1 MASIGNRRGKY
12 YSRVSWRNELGRLKQ
27 KLIPLK
33 TDKKNIAVMRN
44 HEVEKVEDLI
54 RQGENWEFGWM
65 AEGGKPILI
74 RLSVEDAIEK
84 FYAVKRLD
92 NLKPRTFEAYEQG
105 LNNFMKAVGNT
116 VPIENVNHSEINIF
130 KEWSKNQNHSPVTT
144 NLCLQKI
151 KSFLIFCYDMGYIK
165 KQIKIEML
173 RVNEKP
179 PMYLTETN
187 MLKLFSSDMID
198 IHFRKAF
205 YFYAMTG
212 CRLMEPFNGYV
223 SGNWLIIDVDS
234 SKSGVEREVHLDK
247 LTLPI
252 LLEMR
257 DRVEKETGK
266 SGSGSL
272 NHSRTWQIK
281 KYSKM
286 FKKVAKDE
294 GFGRHKFHNLRDTYA
309 TRRWAVTGDI
319 HLVSK
324 ELGHSSVQMTEKY
337 TNVKLRRLMD
347 DFPTLRTQI
356 QMRLEKTTMDT
367 GLDSLGSNYLQLG

>member
-1 MASIGNRRGKY
+1 MASIRKRRGKY
-12 YSRVSWRNELGRLKQ
+12 YSYVRWYDELGDRYGKD
-27 KLIPLK
+27 IPLK

-44 HEVEKVEDLI
+44 HEVEKVVDLI

-84 FYAVKRLD
+84 FYSVKRLD

-130 KEWSKNQNHSPVTT
+130 KEWSKHQNHSPVTT

-165 KQIKIEML
+165 KQIKIDML

-187 MLKLFSSDMID
+187 MLKLFSSDMVD
-198 IHFRKAF
+198 MHYRKAF
-205 YFYAMTG
+205 YFYAITG
-212 CRLMEPFNGYV
+212 CRLMEAFNGYV
-223 SGNWLIIDVDS
+223 SGNWLIIDSDA

-247 LTLPI
+247 TTLPI
-252 LLEMR
+252 LLDMR
-257 DRVEKETGK
+257 DRVEKATGK

-281 KYSKM
+281 KYSKK
-286 FKKVAKDE
+286 FKACAELE
-294 GFGRHKFHNLRDTYA
+294 GFGHHKFHNLRDTYA
-309 TRRWAVTGDI
+309 VRRWAITGDI

-324 ELGHSSVQMTEKY
+324 ELGHASVTMTEKY
-337 TNVKLRRLMD
+337 TKFKLRRLMD
-347 DFPTLRTQI
+347 DFPSIAPQI
-356 QMRLEKTTMDT
+356 KTRLKKTTLDT

>member
-1 MASIGNRRGKY
+1 MASIKKRRGNY
-12 YSRVSWRNELGRLKQ
+12 YSRVQWYDEYGSKKEKQ
-27 KLIPLK
+27 IPLK
-33 TDKKNIAVMRN
+33 TDKKSDAVMRN

-54 RQGENWEFGWM
+54 KQGENWEFGWM
-65 AEGGKPILI
+65 QDGGKPKLI

-105 LNNFMKAVGNT
+105 LNAFMKAVGRAY
-116 VPIENVNHSEINIF
+116 PIENVGHSEINIF
-130 KEWSKNQNHSPVTT
+130 KAWSKKRHSPVTT

-151 KSFLIFCYDMGYIK
+151 KSFFIYCYDMGYIK
-165 KQIKIEML
+165 KQIKIDML
-173 RVNEKP
+173 KVNEKP

-198 IHFRKAF
+198 MHYRKAF

-212 CRLMEPFNGYV
+212 CRLMEAFNGYV
-223 SGNWLIIDVDS
+223 SGNWLIIDADA
-234 SKSGVEREVHLDK
+234 SKSGVEREVQLDK
-247 LTLPI
+247 TTLPI

-266 SGSGSL
+266 SGSGSM

-281 KYSKM
+281 KYSKQ
-286 FKKVAKDE
+286 FKACAELE

-309 TRRWAVTGDI
+309 VRRWAITGDI

-324 ELGHSSVQMTEKY
+324 ELGHASVTITEKY
-337 TNVKLRRLMD
+337 TKFKLRRLID
-347 DFPTLRTQI
+347 DFTSIAPQI
-356 QMRLEKTTMDT
+356 KMRLKKTTMDT
-367 GLDSLGSNYLQLG
+367 GLDSPANNYLQLG

>member
-1 MASIGNRRGKY
+1 MASIRKRRGKY
-12 YSRVSWRNELGRLKQ
+12 YSYVRWYDELGDRYGKD
-27 KLIPLK
+27 IPLK

-130 KEWSKNQNHSPVTT
+130 KEWSKHQNHSPVTT

-165 KQIKIEML
+165 KQIKIDML

-187 MLKLFSSDMID
+187 MLKLFSSDMVD
-198 IHFRKAF
+198 MHYRKAF

-212 CRLMEPFNGYV
+212 CRLMEAFNGYV
-223 SGNWLIIDVDS
+223 SGNWLIIDADV
-234 SKSGVEREVHLDK
+234 SKSGVEREVHLNK
-247 LTLPI
+247 TTLPI

-266 SGSGSL
+266 SGSGSM

-347 DFPTLRTQI
+347 DFPTLRPQI

-367 GLDSLGSNYLQLG
+367 GLDSLGINYLQLG

>member
-1 MASIGNRRGKY
+1 MASIRERRGKW
-12 YSRVSWRNELGRLKQ
+12 YSRVVWNDELGVK
-27 KLIPLK
+27 KEKETPLR
-33 TDKKNIAVMRN
+33 TDKKSEAIIRN
-44 HEVEKVEDLI
+44 HEVERVEDLI
-54 RQGENWEFGWM
+54 RNGENWEFGWM
-65 AEGGKPILI
+65 AEGGKPKLI
-74 RLSVEDAIEK
+74 RLSVEDAIDK

-105 LNNFMKAVGNT
+105 LNAFMKAVGNNS
-116 VPIENVNHSEINIF
+116 PIKNVGHSEINIF
-130 KEWSKNQNHSPVTT
+130 KEWSRERHSPVTT

-165 KQIKIEML
+165 KQIKIDML

-187 MLKLFSSDMID
+187 MLKLFSSDMVD
-198 IHFRKAF
+198 MHYRKAF

-212 CRLMEPFNGYV
+212 CRLMEAFNGYV
-223 SGNWLIIDVDS
+223 SGNWLIIDADA
-234 SKSGVEREVHLDK
+234 SKSGVEREVHLNK
-247 LTLPI
+247 TTLPI

-266 SGSGSL
+266 SGSGSM

-281 KYSKM
+281 KYSKK
-286 FKKVAKDE
+286 FKACAELE
-294 GFGRHKFHNLRDTYA
+294 GFGHHKFHNLRDTYA
-309 TRRWAVTGDI
+309 VRRWAITGDI

-324 ELGHSSVQMTEKY
+324 ELGHASVTMTEKY
-337 TNVKLRRLMD
+337 TNFKLRRLKD
-347 DFPTLRTQI
+347 DFPSIAPQI
-356 QMRLEKTTMDT
+356 KMRLEKTTKDI

>member
-1 MASIGNRRGKY
+1 MASIKKRRGNY
-12 YSRVSWRNELGRLKQ
+12 YSRVQWYDEYGSKKEKQ
-27 KLIPLK
+27 IPLK
-33 TDKKNIAVMRN
+33 TDKKSDAVMRN

-54 RQGENWEFGWM
+54 KQGENWEFGWM
-65 AEGGKPILI
+65 QDGGKPKLI

-105 LNNFMKAVGNT
+105 LNAFMKAVGRAY
-116 VPIENVNHSEINIF
+116 PIENVGHSEINIF
-130 KEWSKNQNHSPVTT
+130 KAWSKKRHSPVTT

-165 KQIKIEML
+165 KQIKIDML
-173 RVNEKP
+173 KVNEKP

-198 IHFRKAF
+198 MHYRKAF

-212 CRLMEPFNGYV
+212 CRLMEAFNGYV
-223 SGNWLIIDVDS
+223 SGNWLIIDADA
-234 SKSGVEREVHLDK
+234 SKSGVEREVQLDK
-247 LTLPI
+247 TTLPI

-272 NHSRTWQIK
+272 NHTRRWQIK
-281 KYSKM
+281 KYSKK
-286 FKKVAKDE
+286 FKACAELE
-294 GFGRHKFHNLRDTYA
+294 GFGHHKFHNLRDTYA
-309 TRRWAVTGDI
+309 VRRWAITGDI

-324 ELGHSSVQMTEKY
+324 ELGHASVTMTEKY
-337 TNVKLRRLMD
+337 TNFKLRRLKD
-347 DFPTLRTQI
+347 DFPSIAPQI
-356 QMRLEKTTMDT
+356 KMRLEKTTKDI

>member
-1 MASIGNRRGKY
+1 MASIKNRKGSY
-12 YSRVSWRNELGRLKQ
+12 YSRVVWRDEYGTKKEKQ
-27 KLIPLK
+27 IPLK
-33 TDKKNIAVMRN
+33 TNKKSDAVIRN
-44 HEVEKVEDLI
+44 NEVGRVEDLI

-65 AEGGKPILI
+65 QEGGKPKLI

-105 LNNFMKAVGNT
+105 LNAFMKAVGRAY
-116 VPIENVNHSEINIF
+116 PIENVGHSEINIF
-130 KEWSKNQNHSPVTT
+130 KAWSKKRHSPVTT

-151 KSFLIFCYDMGYIK
+151 KSFFIYCYDMGYIR
-165 KQIKIEML
+165 KQVKIDML
-173 RVNEKP
+173 KVNEKP

-198 IHFRKAF
+198 MHYRKAF
-205 YFYAMTG
+205 YFYASTG
-212 CRLMEPFNGYV
+212 CRLMEAFNGYV
-223 SGNWLIIDVDS
+223 SGNWLIIDADA
-234 SKSGVEREVHLDK
+234 SKSGVEREVQLDK
-247 LTLPI
+247 TTLPI

-266 SGSGSL
+266 SGSGSM

-281 KYSKM
+281 KYSRK
-286 FKKVAKDE
+286 FKACAELE
-294 GFGRHKFHNLRDTYA
+294 GFGHHKFHNLRDTYA

-324 ELGHSSVQMTEKY
+324 EIGHSSVSMTEKY
-337 TNVKLRRLMD
+337 TKVKLRRLMD
-347 DFPTLRTQI
+347 DFPTIAPQI
-356 QMRLEKTTMDT
+356 KMRLDKTTKDI
-367 GLDSLGSNYLQLG
+367 GLDSLGSNYLQIG